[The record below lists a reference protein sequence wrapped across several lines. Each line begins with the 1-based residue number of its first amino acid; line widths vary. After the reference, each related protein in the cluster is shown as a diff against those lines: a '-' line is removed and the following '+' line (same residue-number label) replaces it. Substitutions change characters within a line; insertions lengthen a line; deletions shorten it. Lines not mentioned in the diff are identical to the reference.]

1 MSVPNTFASATSAI
15 PLANLDADFAYYDA
29 AFQIAA
35 GVMEVNYTFRLED
48 PTDNTKKAE
57 FVMSGIT
64 TGTTR
69 QYTLPNA
76 TGTLATLA
84 NTSQTFTGSTVFA
97 PSTNSGTVTIGGIP
111 QTGTITLGR
120 STANQTVDIAV
131 GATTA
136 VSTKTVNIG
145 TTGVSTS
152 TTNLNYGSA
161 VTGALVTHIWN
172 AGANNMRLDSSGNLG
187 IGTTSP
193 ARKLDVNGP
202 VRIADANVIEWG
214 GTSTAL
220 VGSSSSNTM
229 QFFTSSSEKMRLDA
243 SGNLGIGTSSPSSRL
258 HVQSATPV
266 LTIQDTTSAA
276 GGVGGTI
283 NFIGYTSGVTGAN
296 VEAQIKGVKSSANA
310 AGELQF
316 YTSDSGG
323 TSQQR
328 AIIDGS
334 GNLGIGTS
342 SPALKLDVNGSAKF
356 AGSYVSFNDNGYIRT
371 DAANILRFQPG
382 SGGYQFRN
390 AGNSDNLAVLDASG
404 NLGLG
409 VTPSATIWS
418 GDETRLVVK
427 GSGSSF
433 AGTIAVQS
441 KGTTNAVTGYFVAND
456 IVNTV
461 AVGAKTNTPLV
472 FYTNDTERARIDASG
487 NLGIGTTSPSAKLDV
502 TGAANSLQARFGSI
516 AGRGLEIA
524 TASANGT
531 TDAGS
536 VLNAKGAAS
545 GTLIFQTE
553 STERM
558 RLDYYG
564 NLGIGTTANASAIL
578 DAQSTT
584 KGVRMPNMTTTQKNA
599 ISSPAA
605 GLMVFDTTLAKLCVY
620 SGSAWQTITSI

>member
-29 AFQIAA
+29 AFQIVGTA
-35 GVMEVNYTFRLED
+35 MEVNYTFRLED

-84 NTSQTFTGSTVFA
+84 NTSQTFTGTTVFA

-120 STANQTVDIAV
+120 STASQTVDIAV

-136 VSTKTVNIG
+136 ASTKTVNIG

-172 AGANNMRLDSSGNLG
+172 AGANNMRLDSSGNLLV
-187 IGTTSP
+187 GTTTARTTLTVAGSISLGATPAAATSGTAYSIIGNSASSGNATGGDLTIVAGAGTGSGTNGNLILRAGQTGSP
-193 ARKLDVNGP
+193 ASITTGGNLILESGKPSDSQVGGYIVFNTYTGGP
-202 VRIADANVIEWG
+202 SIATER
-214 GTSTAL
+214 
-220 VGSSSSNTM
+220 
-229 QFFTSSSEKMRLDA
+229 MRLD
-243 SGNLGIGTSSPSSRL
+243 
-258 HVQSATPV
+258 SA
-266 LTIQDTTSAA
+266 
-276 GGVGGTI
+276 
-283 NFIGYTSGVTGAN
+283 
-296 VEAQIKGVKSSANA
+296 
-310 AGELQF
+310 
-316 YTSDSGG
+316 
-323 TSQQR
+323 
-328 AIIDGS
+328 
-334 GNLGIGTS
+334 
-342 SPALKLDVNGSAKF
+342 
-356 AGSYVSFNDNGYIRT
+356 
-371 DAANILRFQPG
+371 
-382 SGGYQFRN
+382 
-390 AGNSDNLAVLDASG
+390 G

-409 VTPSATIWS
+409 VTPSAAWATNRTALQIGGKAVS
-418 GDETRLVVK
+418 SVALNGTA
-427 GSGSSF
+427 GSGEIFYNSFFNASAANIYAASSY
-433 AGTIAVQS
+433 AGKTDFNIAATGGFTWQLAPS
-441 KGTTNAVTGYFVAND
+441 GTAGGNITFTQAMTLD
-456 IVNTV
+456 S
-461 AVGAKTNTPLV
+461 
-472 FYTNDTERARIDASG
+472 SG
-487 NLGIGTTSPSAKLDV
+487 NLGIGTSSIPTIGSTTVLAV
-502 TGAANSLQARFGSI
+502 GNSNGGTLGIVQSGSI
-516 AGRGLEIA
+516 AYRISASTSGVDCYNPNSSPISWYTAA
-524 TASANGT
+524 TQRMTLDSA
-531 TDAGS
+531 
-536 VLNAKGAAS
+536 
-545 GTLIFQTE
+545 
-553 STERM
+553 
-558 RLDYYG
+558 G